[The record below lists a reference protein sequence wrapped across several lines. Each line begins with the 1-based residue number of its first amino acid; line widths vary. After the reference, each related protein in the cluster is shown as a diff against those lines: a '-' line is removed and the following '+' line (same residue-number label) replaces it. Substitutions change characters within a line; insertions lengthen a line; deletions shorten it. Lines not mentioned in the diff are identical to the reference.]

1 MKIYFIRH
9 GETVWN
15 TLRIFQGSSNSP
27 LTEKG
32 IEQAKKL
39 GERLKNTE
47 FTNFYS
53 SPLGR
58 TIETSK
64 LIIGDRDIKIE
75 TIDEFKEISVGR
87 MEGVPREKFE
97 ATYPEQFHNFF
108 FNPKDYNPI
117 PYDGETFPQ
126 LIERVE
132 RGLKKIT
139 ENHKEDDV
147 IVVVTHG
154 MTLKA
159 IFKVI
164 KGISFDELGKVAVPQ
179 NTSLSI
185 VDYTDGKYSVD
196 IFSDVSHLGA
206 DDYENY

>member
-15 TLRIFQGSSNSP
+15 TLKIFQGSSNSP

-32 IEQAKKL
+32 REQAKKL
-39 GERLKNTE
+39 GEKLKDTE
-47 FTNFYS
+47 FSNFYS

-75 TIDEFKEISVGR
+75 FIDEFKEISVGR
-87 MEGVPREKFE
+87 MEGAPREEFE
-97 ATYPEQFHNFF
+97 REFPGQFHNFF
-108 FNPKDYNPI
+108 FNPKDYDPA
-117 PYDGETFPQ
+117 PYGGESFPQ

-139 ENHKEDDV
+139 ENHKKND
-147 IVVVTHG
+147 VVVVITHG

-164 KGISFDELGKVAVPQ
+164 KNISLEELGEVAVPK

-185 VDYTDGKYSVD
+185 VDYTDGKYSID
-196 IFSDVSHLGA
+196 LFSDVSHLEGM
-206 DDYENY
+206 E

>member
-27 LTEKG
+27 LTETG
-32 IEQAKKL
+32 REQAKRL

-58 TIETSK
+58 TIETSE
-64 LIIGDRDIKIE
+64 LIIGDRDINIE
-75 TIDEFKEISVGR
+75 FIDEFKEISVGR
-87 MEGVPREKFE
+87 MEGVPRAEFE
-97 ATYPEQFHNFF
+97 AQYPGQFHNFF
-108 FNPKDYNPI
+108 HNPKDYDPI

-139 ENHKEDDV
+139 DKHGKDDIV
-147 IVVVTHG
+147 VVVTHG
-154 MTLKA
+154 MTLKG
-159 IFKVI
+159 IFKVL
-164 KGISFDELGKVAVPQ
+164 KNMSLEELGEVPVPK

-185 VDYTDGKYSVD
+185 VDYTDGKYTVEV
-196 IFSDVSHLGA
+196 FSDTAHLEGM
-206 DDYENY
+206 E

>member
-9 GETVWN
+9 GETIWN

-27 LTEKG
+27 LTETG
-32 IEQAKKL
+32 REQAKRL

-58 TIETSK
+58 TIETSE

-75 TIDEFKEISVGR
+75 FIEEFKEISVGR
-87 MEGVPREKFE
+87 MEGVPRAEFE
-97 ATYPEQFHNFF
+97 AQYPGQFHNFF
-108 FNPKDYNPI
+108 HNPKDYDPI
-117 PYDGETFPQ
+117 PYGGETFPQ

-139 ENHKEDDV
+139 DKHGKDDV
-147 IVVVTHG
+147 VVVVTHG
-154 MTLKA
+154 MTLKG
-159 IFKVI
+159 IFKVL
-164 KGISFDELGKVAVPQ
+164 KNISLEELGEVPVPK

-185 VDYTDGKYSVD
+185 VDYTDGKYTVEV
-196 IFSDVSHLGA
+196 FSDTAHLEGM
-206 DDYENY
+206 E

>member
-27 LTEKG
+27 LTETG
-32 IEQAKKL
+32 REQARRL
-39 GERLKNTE
+39 GEKLKNTE

-53 SPLGR
+53 SPLDR
-58 TIETSK
+58 TIETSE

-75 TIDEFKEISVGR
+75 FIDEFKEISVGR
-87 MEGVPREKFE
+87 MEGVPRAEFE
-97 ATYPEQFHNFF
+97 AQYPGQFHNFF
-108 FNPKDYNPI
+108 FNPKDYDPI
-117 PYDGETFPQ
+117 PYGGESFPQ

-139 ENHKEDDV
+139 EKHGKDDV
-147 IVVVTHG
+147 VVVVTHG
-154 MTLKA
+154 MTLKG

-164 KGISFDELGKVAVPQ
+164 KNISLEELGEVEVPK

-185 VDYTDGKYSVD
+185 VDYTDGKYTVEV
-196 IFSDVSHLGA
+196 FSDTSHLEGM
-206 DDYENY
+206 N

>member
-15 TLRIFQGSSNSP
+15 TLKIFQGSSNSP

-32 IEQAKKL
+32 REQAKKL
-39 GERLKNTE
+39 GEKLKDTE

-58 TIETSK
+58 TLETSE

-75 TIDEFKEISVGR
+75 FIDEFKEISVGR
-87 MEGVPREKFE
+87 MEGVPREEFE
-97 ATYPEQFHNFF
+97 REFPGQFHNFF
-108 FNPKDYNPI
+108 FNPKDYDPA
-117 PYDGETFPQ
+117 PYGGESFPQ

-139 ENHKEDDV
+139 ENHKKDDV
-147 IVVVTHG
+147 VVVITHG

-159 IFKVI
+159 IFNVI
-164 KGISFDELGKVAVPQ
+164 KNISLEELGEVAVPK

-185 VDYTDGKYSVD
+185 VDYTDGKYSID
-196 IFSDVSHLGA
+196 LFSDVSHLEGM
-206 DDYENY
+206 E

>member
-9 GETVWN
+9 GETIWN
-15 TLRIFQGSSNSP
+15 TLKIFQGSSNSP

-32 IEQAKKL
+32 REQAKKL
-39 GERLKNTE
+39 GEKLKDTE
-47 FTNFYS
+47 FSNFYS

-75 TIDEFKEISVGR
+75 FIDEFKEISVGR
-87 MEGVPREKFE
+87 MEGVPREEFE
-97 ATYPEQFHNFF
+97 REFPGQFHNFF
-108 FNPKDYNPI
+108 FNPKDYDPA
-117 PYDGETFPQ
+117 PYGGESFPQ

-139 ENHKEDDV
+139 ENHKKDDV
-147 IVVVTHG
+147 VVVITHG

-164 KGISFDELGKVAVPQ
+164 KNISLEELGEVAVPK

-185 VDYTDGKYSVD
+185 VDYTDGKYNID
-196 IFSDVSHLGA
+196 LFSDISHLKGM
-206 DDYENY
+206 E